1 MKTTEPRCNSAL
13 IGELQERLV
22 TEADPRSRMDLIN
35 EVLRPPEPQLL
46 DTCVVQNLDY
56 LYRTFEP
63 DGSAV
68 WDHIATAALIQHY
81 GSELV
86 DDMIALDTM
95 YRRHEY
101 ESSYPWLIC
110 SAAVHEAGLLSGP
123 KGASLKQLIEFLL
136 GHQDDWSNDAYPG
149 IAQGL
154 LLAQESSRVSPLILK
169 ALGVNSVEEVHSTN
183 GPLNFLPDLGDRLV
197 ATHALLSNI
206 PVILTTDRR
215 TFWTRRERLAEFG
228 VQVMRPVELLNLYEP
243 YWEALDNEF
252 RRRSGKAQADD

>member
-1 MKTTEPRCNSAL
+1 MKADEPRSNPDDF
-13 IGELQERLV
+13 QQRLAA
-22 TEADPRSRMDLIN
+22 ENDPGRRMDLID

-46 DTCVVQNLDY
+46 DTCVLQNLDY

-63 DGSAV
+63 SGSVVRDDA
-68 WDHIATAALIQHY
+68 AAAALIQRY
-81 GSELV
+81 GTELA

-101 ESSYPWLIC
+101 ESGYPWLIC
-110 SAAVHEAGLLSGP
+110 SAAVKEAGLLSGA
-123 KGASLKQLIEFLL
+123 KGESLKQFIEFLT
-136 GHQDDWSNDAYPG
+136 GHQDDWSNDAYPD

-154 LLAQESSRVSPLILK
+154 LLTQKRFRVSPLILK
-169 ALGVNSVEEVHSTN
+169 ALSVKSPEEVHSTN
-183 GPLNFLPDLGDRLV
+183 GPLNFLPDQGDRLV

-206 PVILTTDRR
+206 PVVLTTDRKS
-215 TFWTRRERLAEFG
+215 FWTHRERLSELG

-252 RRRSGKAQADD
+252 RRRSGKAEADN